1 MKILRNF
8 VLVLMIV
15 LGVGLCFNPTE
26 KVNAASGIGTVTNI
40 KKSKI
45 KHVWDKKINGKVCSG
60 NYRTITW
67 KKVKGANGYVVY
79 RYDDLLNEWNKVLT
93 TKTNSFI
100 ISSLLQDETF
110 TIKICAYKKCSVGKF
125 YGEYSKEFKYKE
137 NTTISLR
144 NKKKLMTKGC
154 YAEGKDGYCE
164 YASKQA
170 FIIQNQYR
178 IEKNVSP
185 LVWSKELYNVAKI
198 RSKELTRLYSHTRP
212 NGEKSS
218 SAIEEYLGVERC
230 NLLKKTYEN
239 SHSETIHVEQNN
251 QYVTTKKIF
260 MINNSYGENIGLGN
274 YGVLNIMLA
283 WKKSI
288 SHYNNLCNSNYEAGS
303 ICVYSPAADNIEYWT
318 SSFEIIN
325 IDEIK

>member
-15 LGVGLCFNPTE
+15 LGVGLCFNPAE
-26 KVNAASGIGTVTNI
+26 KVNAASGVGTVKNI
-40 KKSKI
+40 KKSKV
-45 KHVWDKKINGKVCSG
+45 KYADGKRINGKICYG
-60 NYRTITW
+60 YYRNISW
-67 KKVKGANGYVVY
+67 KKVKGAKGYVVY
-79 RYDDLLNEWNKVLT
+79 RYDDLLNEWNKILT

-110 TIKICAYKKCSVGKF
+110 TIKICAYKKSSVGKV
-125 YGEYSKEFKYKE
+125 YGDYSKDFKYKE
-137 NTTISLR
+137 HERLSLR
-144 NKKKLMTKGC
+144 SKKKLFLKGC
-154 YAEGKDGYCE
+154 YAEGKDGYFE
-164 YASKQA
+164 YSSKQA

-178 IEKNVSP
+178 TEKNVSP
-185 LVWSKELYNVAKI
+185 LIWSKELYNVAKI

-212 NGEKSS
+212 NGQKSS

-239 SHSETIHVEQNN
+239 SHSETVYIDQNN
-251 QYVTTKKIF
+251 QYATTKKIF

-283 WKKSI
+283 WKKSS
-288 SHYNNLCNSNYEAGS
+288 SHYNNLCNSNYETGS
-303 ICVYSPAADNIEYWT
+303 ICVYSPATNNIEYWT

-325 IDEIK
+325 IDEIR